1 MVADKARQTNEGGNM
16 LLAALAVL
24 LVQSDKIK
32 PDCNGST
39 PEIATCMEEK
49 LDRAEKRLQTYL
61 QAAIE
66 KNTDDSG
73 NAGSVVLGI
82 NASQAAFESYRKI
95 ECYTVYEDYKEGTI
109 RGIMNLGC
117 QLNLTN
123 ERTHVVWANWLQYMD
138 STPPKLPEPK
148 PIK

>member
-1 MVADKARQTNEGGNM
+1 MMLFA
-16 LLAALAVL
+16 LLALQADA
-24 LVQSDKIK
+24 IK

-39 PEIATCMEEK
+39 PEMNACMAQK

-66 KNTDDSG
+66 KNTDNDG
-73 NAGSVVLGI
+73 ETGSVVLGI
-82 NASQAAFESYRKI
+82 NASQAAFESYRTI
-95 ECYTVYEDYKEGTI
+95 ECDTVYEDFKEGTI

-117 QLNLTN
+117 QLALTN
-123 ERTHVVWANWLQYMD
+123 ERTRTVWSNWLQYMD

-148 PIK
+148 PIE